1 MNALIT
7 GTGILVLLLTA
18 LFCMEIQRRHQ
29 RREHRRKGL
38 HAVQQ
43 GIELMTVMQQHRG
56 ISAALLNGDQAF
68 AARQTAKQA
77 EIDAALAAI
86 NRTLQADRTLAGG
99 KDALAAIG
107 TAWAGLRANVR
118 SLDPTMSF
126 IQHTDLVRSI
136 LHFIG
141 DIGERA
147 GLLETRNGQLARLME
162 TLLLR
167 LPLLVE
173 TVGQARAM
181 GTGFAAKGKCGA
193 VGRIRLTFLGNRI
206 TGCLSALDPALKEVA
221 QDSEAKVKTLL
232 ELLLNRIVAV
242 ERIEI
247 APERYY
253 QVSTEAI
260 DACLLLWRKAAGI
273 ADIQLAKA

>member
-1 MNALIT
+1 MNALL
-7 GTGILVLLLTA
+7 TGIGILALLLTA
-18 LFCMEIQRRHQ
+18 LFCLEIQRRDQ
-29 RREHRRKGL
+29 RRERRRKGL
-38 HAVQQ
+38 QVVQQ
-43 GIELMTVMQQHRG
+43 GIELMTVVQQHRG

-86 NRTLQADRTLAGG
+86 NHTLQTNRTLAGS
-99 KDALAAIG
+99 KEEVASIG
-107 TAWAGLRANVR
+107 TDWTTLRANVR

-126 IQHTDLVRSI
+126 IQHTDLVRHI

-147 GLLETRNGQLARLME
+147 GLLEMRNRHMAKLLE

-206 TGCLSALDPALKEVA
+206 TGCLSAIDPALKEIA

-232 ELLLNRIVAV
+232 ELLLNRIVAT

>member
-1 MNALIT
+1 MNALL
-7 GTGILVLLLTA
+7 TGIGILALLLTA
-18 LFCMEIQRRHQ
+18 LFCLEIQRRDQ

-38 HAVQQ
+38 QVVQQ
-43 GIELMTVMQQHRG
+43 GIELMTVVQQHRG
-56 ISAALLNGDQAF
+56 ISAALLNGDQTF

-86 NRTLQADRTLAGG
+86 NRTLAGS
-99 KDALAAIG
+99 KEEVASIG
-107 TAWAGLRANVR
+107 TDWTTLRANVR

-126 IQHTDLVRSI
+126 IQHTDLVRHI

-147 GLLETRNGQLARLME
+147 GLLEMRNRRMAKLLE

-181 GTGFAAKGKCGA
+181 GTGFAAKGRCGA

-206 TGCLSALDPALKEVA
+206 TGCLSAIDPALKEIA

-232 ELLLNRIVAV
+232 ELLLNRIVAT